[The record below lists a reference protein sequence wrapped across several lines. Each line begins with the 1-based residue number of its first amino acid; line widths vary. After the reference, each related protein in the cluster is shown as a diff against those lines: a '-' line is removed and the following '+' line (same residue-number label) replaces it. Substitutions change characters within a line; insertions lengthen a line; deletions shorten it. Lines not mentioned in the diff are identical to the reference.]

1 MDSNIQKT
9 GDLLTLKYTEK
20 EWINQPLASRI
31 ENVNPFLIA
40 YYDGD
45 MKLFPDSDTWM
56 DTKKIDAAVMF
67 DTSEYD
73 LALLKHGIDA
83 ETGYSEVDWGA
94 WQTDW
99 VGEVVTGGWSET
111 VATQKFDKVHP
122 DSLQIAGAKLN
133 LEHIPN
139 YKKVIELNMTPI
151 EK

>member
-1 MDSNIQKT
+1 MLEQVYS
-9 GDLLTLKYTEK
+9 
-20 EWINQPLASRI
+20 SRI

-67 DTSEYD
+67 DTSEYE

-99 VGEVVTGGWSET
+99 VGEKITAWQET
-111 VATQKFDKVHP
+111 IAEQKFSKIHP
-122 DSLQIAGAKLN
+122 DSIALEGATLN
-133 LEHIPN
+133 LQHIPN
-139 YKKVIELNMTPI
+139 YGKVLELNGNGFQRVLV
-151 EK
+151 